1 MATFGGGMNNAK
13 LSVHAAFCLSQ
24 ALNQLREAAEFTEGP
39 LKDDI
44 NELADELEFLKLE
57 GVE

>member
-1 MATFGGGMNNAK
+1 MSLSSHAT
-13 LSVHAAFCLSQ
+13 FCLSQ

-44 NELADELEFLKLE
+44 NELADELEFLKL
-57 GVE
+57 GDVE

>member
-1 MATFGGGMNNAK
+1 MAQSPNWSAEMK
-13 LSVHAAFCLSQ
+13 LSPHAIFSLSQ
-24 ALNQLREAAEFTEGP
+24 ALNHLREAAEFTEQP

-57 GVE
+57 GLE

>member
-1 MATFGGGMNNAK
+1 MK
-13 LSVHAAFCLSQ
+13 LSAHATFCLSQ

-39 LKDDI
+39 MKEDI
-44 NELADELEFLKLE
+44 NELADELEIIKLE